1 MLNNITNFFNL
12 IRGRKIKAIPSD
24 SDLIPLG
31 TRDSRYD
38 GSYQPTGITVEDF
51 VQAVGEPSVVF
62 TEGVVDPQVQATMS
76 PLWGTITDSSGVVY
90 DKYRIQGV
98 ANFGG
103 SASYALLI
111 GVVVG
116 SDPLLRVREDSVILA
131 ETTNVYDTVASA
143 MARTVL
149 VRDLISGSLISTI
162 STFIADD
169 NTISAPEDHW
179 FTLVMTAGAA
189 FEATVVIDFTIAVP
203 QGTVIQFFN

>member
-1 MLNNITNFFNL
+1 MLNNLTNFFNL

-31 TRDSRYD
+31 TRDLRYD

-62 TEGVVDPQVQATMS
+62 TQGVVDPSVQATMS

-90 DKYRIQGV
+90 DKYRIQG
-98 ANFGG
+98 AAALTGN
-103 SASYALLI
+103 SSYAYLI

-116 SDPLLRVREDSVILA
+116 SDNLLRVKEDTTILA
-131 ETTNVYDTVASA
+131 TDTIVYDTVASA
-143 MARTVL
+143 MNFNVL
-149 VRDLISGSLISTI
+149 VKNGTGTLISTV

-169 NTISAPEDHW
+169 NTISAPDEHW
-179 FTLVMTAGAA
+179 FSLVMTAAA
-189 FEATVVIDFTIAVP
+189 PFSADVIIDFTIAVP
-203 QGTVIQFFN
+203 QGPVIEFFN

>member
-1 MLNNITNFFNL
+1 MLNNLTNFFNL

-62 TEGVVDPQVQATMS
+62 TQGVVDPQVQATMS

-98 ANFGG
+98 ATLTGN
-103 SASYALLI
+103 SSYAYLI

-116 SDPLLRVREDSVILA
+116 SDNLLRVKEDTTILA
-131 ETTNVYDTVASA
+131 TDTIVYDTVASA
-143 MARTVL
+143 MNFNVL
-149 VRDLISGSLISTI
+149 VKNGVGALVSTT

-169 NTISAPEDHW
+169 NTISASEDHW
-179 FTLVMTAGAA
+179 FTLVMTAAIP
-189 FEATVVIDFTIAVP
+189 FEAEVIIDFTIAVP
-203 QGTVIQFFN
+203 QGTVIEFFN

>member
-1 MLNNITNFFNL
+1 MLNNLTNFFNL

-76 PLWGTITDSSGVVY
+76 PLWGTITNSKGDVF

-98 ANFGG
+98 ATLTGN
-103 SASYALLI
+103 SSYAYLI

-116 SDPLLRVREDSVILA
+116 SDNLLRVKEDTTILA
-131 ETTNVYDTVASA
+131 TDTTVYDTVASA
-143 MARTVL
+143 MNFSVL
-149 VRDLISGSLISTI
+149 VKNGVGALVSTT
-162 STFIADD
+162 SAFIADD

-189 FEATVVIDFTIAVP
+189 FEAEVIIDFTIAVP